1 MQNPHSRFARDIHY
15 VIHFVIIVCALLAVF
30 LTSCSA
36 DHSVQRGTHLTDANS
51 PVTKYSIIFVIHG
64 DNDYLYHDSSGKK
77 YKANEEALT
86 GATRVAEENPE
97 AEVFIFHQ
105 KPKSNLLFFF
115 PLRDGEFY
123 YYRNG
128 QLIENKSYWRDQ
140 DESDFD
146 LEIGFYNQFRLI
158 NQNEMTGI
166 FIYLGHEIPEY
177 GGEGYD
183 ESYPDRIFTVDN
195 LANGLNGFT
204 SDSLNFDLLILSTC
218 YGGTPY
224 TIGRLGSFAQTIIA
238 SPGNLHL
245 SYFDLSALK
254 RLDRSLYNSDV
265 PAFAKNFAQQ
275 SFDKLTS
282 SIQTVVSI
290 AVYEI
295 ERVHDYINAV
305 NNEYKN
311 KLMSLKDKT
320 QSSQAAM
327 ERCDCIE
334 IPAYQ
339 LSTIREGVDVF
350 YRPANFGRLK
360 NKEDHSG
367 WECRK

>member
-1 MQNPHSRFARDIHY
+1 MQNPHSRFAGDTSY
-15 VIHFVIIVCALLAVF
+15 VIHFISIGCALLAVF

-36 DHSVQRGTHLTDANS
+36 DHSVQRGAHLTDANS
-51 PVTKYSIIFVIHG
+51 PVIKYSIIFVIHG
-64 DNDYLYHDSSGKK
+64 DNDYLYHDSSGNK
-77 YKANEEALT
+77 YKANEKALT
-86 GATRVAEENPE
+86 DAITVAEENPE

-105 KPKSNLLFFF
+105 KPKSHFLFFF

-128 QLIENKSYWRDQ
+128 QRIENKSYWRDQ
-140 DESDFD
+140 EESDFD
-146 LEIGFYNQFRLI
+146 LEIQLYDQFRVIDQSKLI
-158 NQNEMTGI
+158 NI
-166 FIYLGHEIPEY
+166 FVYLGHEIPEIN
-177 GGEGYD
+177 GAGYD
-183 ESYPDRIFTVDN
+183 LSYPDRPFTVDN
-195 LANGLNGFT
+195 IANALKSFSSGF
-204 SDSLNFDLLILSTC
+204 SKFDLIILSTC

-224 TIGRLGSFAQTIIA
+224 TTGKLGSFARTIIA
-238 SPGNLHL
+238 SPDNLHL
-245 SYFDLSALK
+245 SYFDLSALE
-254 RLDRSLYNSDV
+254 RLDISLHSNDV

-290 AVYEI
+290 AVYDI
-295 ERVHDYINAV
+295 ESVQDYLNSV

-327 ERCDCIE
+327 EHCDCIE

-339 LSTIREGVDVF
+339 LSIISDGVEVF
-350 YRPANFGRLK
+350 YRPARFGRLK
-360 NKEDHSG
+360 NKESHSG
-367 WECRK
+367 WECWK